1 MTYLL
6 DTNVLS
12 ESVAPKANPVVI
24 EWLQK
29 TLVSEC
35 YISALTIGEI
45 KRGIEKLPD
54 IHPRKRQLGRWLE
67 DEVMARFLGRIV
79 AVDAAVMLE
88 WGKLTASLERLERAL
103 PLMDSLLA
111 AQAFHYQLTLVTRN
125 ERDFQGI
132 GIVVVNPWA

>member
-12 ESVAPKANPVVI
+12 ESVAPKANPAVM
-24 EWLQK
+24 EWLQA

-45 KRGIEKLPD
+45 KRGLEKLPD
-54 IHPRKRQLGRWLE
+54 AHPRKRLLDSWLE
-67 DEVMARFLGRIV
+67 TELLPRFLGRIV

-88 WGKLTASLERLERAL
+88 WGKLTASLERQGRAL

-111 AQAFHYQLTLVTRN
+111 AQAFHHQLKLVTRN